1 MGIFGNKKF
10 IKINITRLLFVL
22 LYLNFSLF
30 SFQSFGLTKLD
41 ELDSLRANL
50 SILSE
55 NSPEYLKVEQKL
67 KKFVLQN
74 KIDYSF
80 EARFLE
86 LERLIKECKYE
97 AAIYE
102 ARSLIS
108 NKYKESKC
116 LEYLGDISKKLNKS
130 PSVVAKYYKQ
140 AIQKD
145 ENNLSA
151 TFKLSKLYFREKRNI
166 LGIENLKKVVLLS
179 QDVNLLQE
187 IEYIILNKIQPQ
199 NRYEANNLYEI
210 LGIIYE
216 KEGNYPE
223 TYRAYKRAID
233 LNPQDIFLKYRLA
246 DIYLKNN
253 KNSDALKVL
262 NSILETNKSDSQIR
276 KTKAD
281 ILHQEGNL
289 YEAASEYLAILKEYP
304 NSAYAKYEIYK
315 IYRGKESPKKILEII
330 NKNNPNFSPL
340 KKDYLD
346 FSTFLKNIGDLEG
359 QELFLDYFNSICAK
373 ENLADKSTVLPSK
386 NKTISQASSK
396 NNSNSKAQKKT
407 TSSNSSNGQKDL
419 NNKAKLLEK
428 REENKIQQPKKSPE
442 IKVEKKVER
451 KVEQPKKQELK
462 QELKQGQNKTQ
473 NAPSAVAKKDSQA
486 QKQPKVPQKTQNQ
499 KQEAIQKPKQAP
511 QDEKKA
517 QENKIQQER
526 KAAIKKNSKKY
537 YEHKSALD
545 KYLAINPKD
554 KLTYIAIANTYKLM
568 GEYTNAILNY
578 KNALKLDAI
587 DSDIYFNIALVY
599 VEIDDLEN
607 AKTYLEKGQKL
618 SPDDKKIINML
629 SFVNQKMVTR
639 ILNTSYEKFEKK
651 DYVSAFSI
659 LDDGIKKFPNSSQMY
674 YYRALIYDAMNRN
687 AAQILDL
694 QKAIDLDPSFYMA
707 YYQLGL
713 AYEKI
718 NDGRGALVA
727 YEKFL
732 SIEPDEKDLVDLV
745 QKKVLD
751 LGKKYY

>member
-1 MGIFGNKKF
+1 M
-10 IKINITRLLFVL
+10 L

-30 SFQSFGLTKLD
+30 SLQSFGLTKLD

-102 ARSLIS
+102 AKSLIS
-108 NKYKESKC
+108 SKYKESKC

-140 AIQKD
+140 AIQQD

-179 QDVNLLQE
+179 EDINLLQE

-199 NRYEANNLYEI
+199 NRFEANNLYEI

-276 KTKAD
+276 KTKAE

-330 NKNNPNFSPL
+330 NKNNPNFSPS

-346 FSTFLKNIGDLEG
+346 FSTFLKNIGDIEG

-373 ENLADKSTVLPSK
+373 ENLADKSTILPSK

-396 NNSNSKAQKKT
+396 NDSNSKVQKRNI
-407 TSSNSSNGQKDL
+407 SLNGQVGSND
-419 NNKAKLLEK
+419 KAKLLEK
-428 REENKIQQPKKSPE
+428 REENKA
-442 IKVEKKVER
+442 
-451 KVEQPKKQELK
+451 
-462 QELKQGQNKTQ
+462 Q
-473 NAPSAVAKKDSQA
+473 NAPSTIAKKQTKAQNSGVQNSKNAQQA
-486 QKQPKVPQKTQNQ
+486 QKQPQPQQKTQEQQKLQNKNQ
-499 KQEAIQKPKQAP
+499 KQEAVQKQKQTS

-599 VEIDDLEN
+599 VEIDDLQN
-607 AKTYLEKGQKL
+607 AKTYLEKGLKL

-639 ILNTSYEKFEKK
+639 ILNISYEKFEKK

-718 NDGRGALVA
+718 NDGRDALVA

-732 SIEPDEKDLVDLV
+732 SIEPDEKDLVELV

>member
-166 LGIENLKKVVLLS
+166 LGIENLKNVVLLS

-199 NRYEANNLYEI
+199 NRFEANNLYEI

-262 NSILETNKSDSQIR
+262 NTILETNKSDSQIR
-276 KTKAD
+276 KTKAE

-289 YEAASEYLAILKEYP
+289 YEAASEYLAILNEYP

-315 IYRGKESPKKILEII
+315 IHRGKESPKKILEII
-330 NKNNPNFSPL
+330 NKNNPNFSL
-340 KKDYLD
+340 SKQDYLD

-386 NKTISQASSK
+386 NKTISQSASSK
-396 NNSNSKAQKKT
+396 SEVNSKAQKKT

-428 REENKIQQPKKSPE
+428 REEKSA
-442 IKVEKKVER
+442 EKKVER
-451 KVEQPKKQELK
+451 NVEQPKKRELK
-462 QELKQGQNKTQ
+462 QEQNKTQ

-486 QKQPKVPQKTQNQ
+486 QKQPQVSQKTQEQQKLQNKNQ
-499 KQEAIQKPKQAP
+499 KQEAIQKPKQTS

-554 KLTYIAIANTYKLM
+554 KLTYVAIANTYKLM

-607 AKTYLEKGQKL
+607 AKKYLEKGQKL